1 MDTSKGA
8 QQAIGGAMP
17 KPIPA
22 VTMEKETTDIATL
35 LEGIRK
41 QEVSPVEVVNACLM
55 RIEQINPKLNAF
67 ITVLADQAREDARVA
82 ESEIK
87 AGKWRGPL
95 HGIPVGIKDFYDTV
109 GIKTTAAFEHFKDR
123 VPRKDAVAVAKL
135 KDAGAIIIGKMN
147 MHRLGEGT
155 TGIDSYFGPVRNP
168 WNALYIPGGSSS
180 GSAAAVASGMCYATL
195 DTDAIGSC
203 RLPAACC
210 GVVGFKGTYGLI
222 DAEGILDGEQDP
234 GEMIRWFAHPGITTR
249 SVADTALVL
258 DVLAERGEGR
268 AAEHFRG
275 LAKAKKVRVG
285 VANNF
290 KGDREVSPAFEN
302 AVKII
307 RSFDWPTES
316 IGAPFRGP
324 GGDLRYIEAD
334 RESIAAKTFKDV
346 DVLLLPTTTTGVP
359 AVKDAGANPLA
370 LAPEHTVF
378 ANYYGLPAMSVP
390 CGFDRN
396 GLPLGLQIV
405 GKPWDE
411 AAVLYT
417 AYRYEIKTGWNAKH
431 PNFLDPRG

>member
-1 MDTSKGA
+1 MA
-8 QQAIGGAMP
+8 RRIQATAR
-17 KPIPA
+17 
-22 VTMEKETTDIATL
+22 EKEITDIAIL
-35 LEGIRK
+35 HERIRR
-41 QEVSPVEVVNACLM
+41 QELSPVELVNTCLE
-55 RIEQINPKLNAF
+55 RIKRINPKLNAF
-67 ITVLADQAREDARVA
+67 ITVLAEQAREQASVA

-95 HGIPVGIKDFYDTV
+95 HGIPVGIKDFYDTA
-109 GIKTTAAFEHFKDR
+109 GIKTTAAFEYFKNR
-123 VPRKDAVAVAKL
+123 VPRKDALGVAKL

-168 WNALYIPGGSSS
+168 WNGQYIPGGSSS
-180 GSAAAVASGMCYATL
+180 GSAAAIASGMCHATL
-195 DTDAIGSC
+195 DTDAVGSC

-210 GVVGFKGTYGLI
+210 GVIGFKGTYGLI
-222 DAEGILDGEQDP
+222 NPKGILDGEQDP

-249 SVADTALVL
+249 SVEDTALVL
-258 DVLAERGEGR
+258 DVLAEKGEGR

-285 VANNF
+285 VADNF
-290 KGDREVSPAFEN
+290 KGDREVSRAFEN
-302 AVKII
+302 AVEVI
-307 RSFDWPTES
+307 RNFDWPAES
-316 IGAPFRGP
+316 IGAPFCGP

-334 RESIAAKTFKDV
+334 RESIAAKTFNDV

-359 AVKDAGANPLA
+359 AVKDVGDNALA
-370 LAPEHTVF
+370 LSPENTVF
-378 ANYYGLPAMSVP
+378 ANYYGLPAISVP

-417 AYRYEIKTGWNAKH
+417 AYRYETKTGWNAKH
-431 PNFLDPRG
+431 PNI